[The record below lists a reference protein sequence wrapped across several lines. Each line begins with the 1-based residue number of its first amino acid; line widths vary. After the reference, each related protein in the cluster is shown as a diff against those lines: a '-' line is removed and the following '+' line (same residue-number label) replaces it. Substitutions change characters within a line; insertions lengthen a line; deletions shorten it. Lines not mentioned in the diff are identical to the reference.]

1 MTTVPALPAEAYAA
15 ALASLDRMTAPRLR
29 MLLGRLSP
37 PDAYAVV
44 SGSAPPPG
52 LLEQLFDVPGL
63 AASWRQSAAE
73 HLPERAWQQC
83 LDLGLQVMTIGTESY
98 PAVLIN
104 DPAPPAV
111 LFARGSASALAGR
124 RVAIV
129 GTRNATGAGRE
140 MAGSL
145 GRDLAGA
152 GVHVV
157 SGLARGIDG
166 CAHRGALSVD
176 NGAAPIAVVACGL
189 DIVYPPEHRALF
201 AAVSERGLVVSEA
214 PPGAPPEAYRFPLRN
229 RIIAA
234 FSEVVVVV
242 ESRESGGSLITVDEA
257 RRRAITVMAVPGS
270 VRSRASNGTNDLVR
284 DGCPIVTDV
293 DDVLTALGLDSSRVA
308 EASYDSR
315 PRPAGFDLEL
325 LMLCKEARNLDQ
337 LVLLTSRPVIECAM
351 AVARLEV
358 HGWLQQ
364 VNGWFERAPNA
375 AYTT

>member
-1 MTTVPALPAEAYAA
+1 MSALPPEAYAA
-15 ALASLDRMTAPRLR
+15 ALASLDRMTAARLR

-37 PDAYAVV
+37 HDAYAVV
-44 SGSAPPPG
+44 SGATPPPG
-52 LLEQLFDVPGL
+52 LLEQLFDVAGL
-63 AASWRQSAAE
+63 ASAWRDSAATNT
-73 HLPERAWQQC
+73 PERSWQTC
-83 LDLGLQVMTIGTESY
+83 LDLGIEVMVIGAATY
-98 PAVLIN
+98 PAVLNN

-111 LFARGSASALAGR
+111 LFARGSADALAGR
-124 RVAIV
+124 RAGIV

-166 CAHRGALSVD
+166 CAHRGALLAEG
-176 NGAAPIAVVACGL
+176 GAAPVAVVACGL

-201 AAVSERGLVVSEA
+201 AAVGERGLIVSEA

-234 FSEVVVVV
+234 LSEVLVVV

-257 RRRAITVMAVPGS
+257 RRRGITVMAVPGS

-284 DGCPIVTDV
+284 DGCPVVTGI
-293 DDVLTALGLDSSRVA
+293 DDVLTALGLDTSRVA

-315 PRPAGFDLEL
+315 PRPSGFDLEL
-325 LMLCKEARNLDQ
+325 LTLCKEAHNLDQ
-337 LVLLTSRPVIECAM
+337 LVLLTSKPLVECAM

-364 VNGWFERAPNA
+364 VNGWFEQAPNA
-375 AYTT
+375 AYTV